1 MSSDSKEKECVAG
14 LVDKCFDSASE
25 SFLLTSINK
34 EGKGSNKYLFFIST
48 CVIICIANGGLI
60 LL

>member
-1 MSSDSKEKECVAG
+1 MSPGLLTSVLIRLFVAP
-14 LVDKCFDSASE
+14 SE

-34 EGKGSNKYLFFIST
+34 EEKGSNKYLFFISA

-60 LL
+60 VL